1 MSIQSTQL
9 LKRYGEQIAVNEV
22 NLDIPRGEIF
32 GLIGP
37 DGAGKSSLIRML
49 TTLVV
54 PDGGSAR
61 VAGRDV
67 VSDFRQI
74 RKRIG
79 YMPDV
84 FALYED
90 LSVGENL
97 RFFARVFGVTVEE
110 NYDLIREIYDTLK
123 PFENRRAGKL
133 SGGMKQKLALSCALI
148 HQPEVLFLDEP
159 TTGVDAVS
167 RKEFWDILERISRR
181 GVTIFVSTPY
191 MDEAARCHRVGL
203 MENGSLLATDTP
215 AQLIANFDA
224 RLYAFHSPDMYR
236 RIEDLRQYPGIRTA
250 ILFGDSV
257 HLIAD
262 QPLQREAFENY
273 LETRGFDPHR
283 RWEAITPTI
292 EDCFINMQKDVQ
304 ALRLGRKQSFDTHE
318 QKT

>member
-1 MSIQSTQL
+1 MSIQAHKL
-9 LKRYGEQIAVNEV
+9 LKQYGTQIAVNEV
-22 NLDIPRGEIF
+22 DLDIPQGEIF

-49 TTLVV
+49 TTLTL

-61 VAGRDV
+61 VAGRDI

-90 LSVGENL
+90 LSVRENL
-97 RFFARVFGVTVEE
+97 RFFARVFGVSIEE
-110 NYDLIREIYDTLK
+110 NYDLIREIYDTLR
-123 PFENRRAGKL
+123 PYEDRRAGKL

-148 HQPEVLFLDEP
+148 HEPEVLFLDEP

-203 MENGSLLATDTP
+203 MDNGRLLATDSPTG
-215 AQLIANFDA
+215 LIAKFDA
-224 RLYAFHSPDMYR
+224 YLYAFHSPDMYL
-236 RIEDLRQYPGIRTA
+236 RIEELRQCPGIRTA

-262 QPLQREAFENY
+262 EPLEQEAFEAC
-273 LETRGFDPHR
+273 LDARGFDPHR
-283 RWEAITPTI
+283 RWERITPGV
-292 EDCFINMQKDVQ
+292 EDCFINMQNT
-304 ALRLGRKQSFDTHE
+304 SPS
-318 QKT
+318 

>member
-1 MSIQSTQL
+1 MSIQAHKL
-9 LKRYGEQIAVNEV
+9 LKQYGTQIAVNEV
-22 NLDIPRGEIF
+22 ELDIPQGEIF

-49 TTLVV
+49 TTLTL

-61 VAGRDV
+61 VAGRDI

-90 LSVGENL
+90 LSVRENL
-97 RFFARVFGVTVEE
+97 RFFARVFGVSIEE

-123 PFENRRAGKL
+123 PYEDRRAGKL

-148 HQPEVLFLDEP
+148 HEPEVLFLDEP

-203 MENGSLLATDTP
+203 MDNGRLLATDSPTE
-215 AQLIANFDA
+215 LIAKFDA
-224 RLYAFHSPDMYR
+224 YLYAFHSPDMYL
-236 RIEDLRQYPGIRTA
+236 RIEELRQCPGIRTA

-262 QPLQREAFENY
+262 EPLEQEAFEAC
-273 LETRGFDPHR
+273 LDARGFDPHR
-283 RWEAITPTI
+283 RWERITPGV
-292 EDCFINMQKDVQ
+292 EDCFINMQNT
-304 ALRLGRKQSFDTHE
+304 SPS
-318 QKT
+318 

>member
-1 MSIQSTQL
+1 MSIQAHKL
-9 LKRYGEQIAVNEV
+9 LKQYGTQIAVNEV
-22 NLDIPRGEIF
+22 DLDIPQGEIF

-49 TTLVV
+49 TTLSL

-61 VAGRDV
+61 VAGRDI

-90 LSVGENL
+90 LSVRENL
-97 RFFARVFGVTVEE
+97 RFFARVFGVSIEE

-123 PFENRRAGKL
+123 PYEDRRAGKL

-148 HQPEVLFLDEP
+148 HEPEVLFLDEP

-203 MENGSLLATDTP
+203 MDNGRLLATDSPTG
-215 AQLIANFDA
+215 LIAKFDA
-224 RLYAFHSPDMYR
+224 YLYAFHSPDMYL
-236 RIEDLRQYPGIRTA
+236 RIEELRQCPGIRTA

-262 QPLQREAFENY
+262 EPLEQESFEAC
-273 LETRGFDPHR
+273 LDARGFDPHR
-283 RWEAITPTI
+283 RWERITPGV
-292 EDCFINMQKDVQ
+292 EDCFINMQNT
-304 ALRLGRKQSFDTHE
+304 SPS
-318 QKT
+318 

>member
-1 MSIQSTQL
+1 MSIQAHKL
-9 LKRYGEQIAVNEV
+9 LKQYGSQIAVNEV
-22 NLDIPRGEIF
+22 DLDIPQGEIF

-49 TTLVV
+49 TTLSL

-61 VAGRDV
+61 VAGWDI

-74 RKRIG
+74 RRRIG

-90 LSVGENL
+90 LSVRENL
-97 RFFARVFGVTVEE
+97 RFFARVFGVSIEE

-123 PFENRRAGKL
+123 PYEDRRAGKL

-167 RKEFWDILERISRR
+167 RKEFWDILERISGR

-203 MENGSLLATDTP
+203 MENGSLLATDKP
-215 AQLIANFDA
+215 AELIAKFDA
-224 RLYAFHSPDMYR
+224 WLYAFHSPDMYR
-236 RIEDLRQYPGIRTA
+236 RIEELRQYPGIRMA

-262 QPLQREAFENY
+262 EPLEREAFEAY
-273 LETRGFDPHR
+273 LDARGFDPNRH
-283 RWEAITPTI
+283 WERITPGV
-292 EDCFINMQKDVQ
+292 EDCFINMQNTS
-304 ALRLGRKQSFDTHE
+304 LL
-318 QKT
+318 

>member
-1 MSIQSTQL
+1 MSIQAHNL
-9 LKRYGEQIAVNEV
+9 LKQYGTQIAVNEV
-22 NLDIPRGEIF
+22 DLDIPQGEIF

-49 TTLVV
+49 TTLTL

-61 VAGRDV
+61 VAGRDI

-90 LSVGENL
+90 LSVRENL
-97 RFFARVFGVTVEE
+97 RFFARVFGVSIEE
-110 NYDLIREIYDTLK
+110 NYDLIREIYDTLR
-123 PFENRRAGKL
+123 PYEDRRAGKL

-148 HQPEVLFLDEP
+148 HEPEVLFLDEP

-203 MENGSLLATDTP
+203 MDNGRLLATDSPTG
-215 AQLIANFDA
+215 LIAKFDA
-224 RLYAFHSPDMYR
+224 YLYAFHSPDMYL
-236 RIEDLRQYPGIRTA
+236 RIEELRQCPGIRTA

-262 QPLQREAFENY
+262 EPLEQEAFEAC
-273 LETRGFDPHR
+273 LDARGFDPHR
-283 RWEAITPTI
+283 RWERITPGV
-292 EDCFINMQKDVQ
+292 EDCFINMQNT
-304 ALRLGRKQSFDTHE
+304 SPS
-318 QKT
+318 

>member
-1 MSIQSTQL
+1 V
-9 LKRYGEQIAVNEV
+9 E
-22 NLDIPRGEIF
+22 LDIPQGEIF

-49 TTLVV
+49 TTLSL

-61 VAGRDV
+61 VAGRDI

-90 LSVGENL
+90 LSVRENL
-97 RFFARVFGVTVEE
+97 RFFARVFGVSIEE

-123 PFENRRAGKL
+123 PYEDRRAGKL

-148 HQPEVLFLDEP
+148 HEPEVLFLDEP

-203 MENGSLLATDTP
+203 MDNGRLLATDSPTG
-215 AQLIANFDA
+215 LIAKFDA
-224 RLYAFHSPDMYR
+224 YLYAFHSPDMYL
-236 RIEDLRQYPGIRTA
+236 RIEELRQCPGIRTA

-262 QPLQREAFENY
+262 EPLEQEAFEAC
-273 LETRGFDPHR
+273 LDARGFDPHR
-283 RWEAITPTI
+283 RWERITPGV
-292 EDCFINMQKDVQ
+292 EDCFINMQNT
-304 ALRLGRKQSFDTHE
+304 SPS
-318 QKT
+318 

>member
-1 MSIQSTQL
+1 MSIQAHKL
-9 LKRYGEQIAVNEV
+9 LKQYGTQIAVNEV
-22 NLDIPRGEIF
+22 DLDIPQGEIF

-49 TTLVV
+49 TTLTL

-61 VAGRDV
+61 VAGRDI

-90 LSVGENL
+90 LSVRENL
-97 RFFARVFGVTVEE
+97 RFFARVFGVSIEE

-123 PFENRRAGKL
+123 PYQDRRAGKL

-203 MENGSLLATDTP
+203 MDNGRLLATDSPTG
-215 AQLIANFDA
+215 LIAKFDA
-224 RLYAFHSPDMYR
+224 YLYAFHSPDMYL
-236 RIEDLRQYPGIRTA
+236 RIEELRQCPGIRTA

-262 QPLQREAFENY
+262 EPLEQEAFEAC
-273 LETRGFDPHR
+273 LDARGFDPHR
-283 RWEAITPTI
+283 RWERITPGV
-292 EDCFINMQKDVQ
+292 EDCFINMQNT
-304 ALRLGRKQSFDTHE
+304 SPS
-318 QKT
+318 

>member
-1 MSIQSTQL
+1 MSIQAHKL
-9 LKRYGEQIAVNEV
+9 LKQYGTQIAVNEV
-22 NLDIPRGEIF
+22 DLDIPQGEIF

-49 TTLVV
+49 TTLTL

-61 VAGRDV
+61 VAGRDI

-90 LSVGENL
+90 LSVRENL
-97 RFFARVFGVTVEE
+97 RFFARVFGVSIEE

-123 PFENRRAGKL
+123 PYEDRRAGKL

-148 HQPEVLFLDEP
+148 HEPEVLFLDEP

-203 MENGSLLATDTP
+203 MDNGRLLATDSPTG
-215 AQLIANFDA
+215 LIAKFDA
-224 RLYAFHSPDMYR
+224 YLYAFHSPDMYL
-236 RIEDLRQYPGIRTA
+236 RIEELRQCPGIRTA

-262 QPLQREAFENY
+262 EPLEQEAFEAC
-273 LETRGFDPHR
+273 LDARGFDPHR
-283 RWEAITPTI
+283 RWERITPGV
-292 EDCFINMQKDVQ
+292 EDCFINMQNT
-304 ALRLGRKQSFDTHE
+304 SPS
-318 QKT
+318 